1 MQDSCQE
8 EEPPC
13 PVCINKK
20 NRRKVCQQEI
30 FFGIPQTLILAIVYN
45 YDFAPQLNFATFK
58 RGGRFSFRM
67 LPPGKV
73 QIPGFA
79 DDDSHV
85 DVIDKAAKGLGIN
98 ECTQSLSLMMSSGLV
113 KNMPL
118 SNGKAWTLGNFVE
131 DFGGAQAR
139 GKKTFGICVPDDSD
153 SEDTCTEES
162 VYSLCY

>member
-1 MQDSCQE
+1 M
-8 EEPPC
+8 
-13 PVCINKK
+13 V
-20 NRRKVCQQEI
+20 V
-30 FFGIPQTLILAIVYN
+30 
-45 YDFAPQLNFATFK
+45 DFPFEC
-58 RGGRFSFRM
+58 

-85 DVIDKAAKGLGIN
+85 DVIEKAAKGLGIN

-131 DFGGAQAR
+131 DFGGAQA
-139 GKKTFGICVPDDSD
+139 KKRL
-153 SEDTCTEES
+153 ES
-162 VYSLCY
+162 VFPMMTVTPRILVQRKVYIHYVTKYTVYSYMYSTERLD